1 MHQLFDNL
9 HIDINRNIYVKDPT
23 TSDLGI
29 RIVCESLQ
37 MINDQGLEA
46 FTIGKLAK
54 KIGTT
59 ESSVYR
65 YFENKHKILIYLMSW
80 YWGYLEYKVVFAM
93 SNLSTDEDRLLN
105 ALSAV
110 MDSIEDDEMIN
121 FLSLSILRDV
131 VVSESAKAY
140 LTKEVDE
147 SNRVGYYAGYK
158 KLVGRLAD
166 LVTAINPKFN
176 YAHALI
182 STVIEGFHHQLHFAG
197 HLPALTDTP
206 EGISGLRSFYLS
218 LVLNTTKP

>member
-110 MDSIEDDEMIN
+110 MDSIEDDEMMLHFHSCYFLMKNGIIKPN
-121 FLSLSILRDV
+121 GDLSLR
-131 VVSESAKAY
+131 
-140 LTKEVDE
+140 
-147 SNRVGYYAGYK
+147 R
-158 KLVGRLAD
+158 RR
-166 LVTAINPKFN
+166 AI
-176 YAHALI
+176 
-182 STVIEGFHHQLHFAG
+182 
-197 HLPALTDTP
+197 
-206 EGISGLRSFYLS
+206 
-218 LVLNTTKP
+218 